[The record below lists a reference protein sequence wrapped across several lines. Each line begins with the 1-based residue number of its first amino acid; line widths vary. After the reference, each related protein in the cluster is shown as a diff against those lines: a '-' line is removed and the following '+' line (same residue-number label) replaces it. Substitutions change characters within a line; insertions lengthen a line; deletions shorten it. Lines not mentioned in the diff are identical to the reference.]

1 LSMEECRETARLAL
15 DAADGAEVRGL
26 VAQRHTGGVA

>member
-1 LSMEECRETARLAL
+1 LSLEECRETARLAL

-26 VAQRHTGGVA
+26 VARRHAGGPA